1 MRLRHPVTILIAAA
15 AVSGCTAAPLP
26 PRGHALPRLPRVQA
40 SRVSVEMARAALD
53 TTASQVRRC
62 YRSPRVASAGRQIVT
77 RLRIRVSPEG
87 VLGGIPQVIEQSNVH
102 PGNQNYA
109 ARMAEAAIMS
119 VIQCAPYRLPAEF
132 AGGEWVE
139 IELTFSPSA
148 AV

>member
-1 MRLRHPVTILIAAA
+1 MRIAILVAAA
-15 AVSGCTAAPLP
+15 AAAISGCTAAPLP
-26 PRGHALPRLPRVQA
+26 PRGHALPRLPRAEA
-40 SRVSVEMARAALD
+40 SRVSAEMARAALD

-62 YRSPRVASAGRQIVT
+62 YRAPRIASAGRQIVT

-87 VLGGIPQVIEQSNVH
+87 VLGGIPQVIEQSGVH
-102 PGNQNYA
+102 PGNQGYA

-119 VIQCAPYRLPAEF
+119 VIQCAPYRLPPEF